1 MKCKRMLALL
11 LTTALILVTCTGAF
25 AAPPE
30 GEERKEET
38 VYVIADASGTP
49 SSILVSTWL
58 QNPTGAGTLS
68 DRSSLSDLEVL
79 KGTPRTPWT
88 KMAPFSGR
96 LAVRMCIT
104 GAAQR
109 SRYRWS

>member
-49 SSILVSTWL
+49 SW
-58 QNPTGAGTLS
+58 
-68 DRSSLSDLEVL
+68 
-79 KGTPRTPWT
+79 
-88 KMAPFSGR
+88 
-96 LAVRMCIT
+96 
-104 GAAQR
+104 
-109 SRYRWS
+109 